1 MDEPECKE
9 GQELFY
15 LSPKQG
21 NLTTV
26 LSVKSTKDFFLFA
39 YISRVTVKL
48 TLL

>member
-26 LSVKSTKDFFLFA
+26 LSVKSTKYFFFVCL
-39 YISRVTVKL
+39 YKQSNS
-48 TLL
+48 